1 MKKYKLIRSALFTS
15 IASLVLTT
23 TGCGIDNTL
32 KNRYIAVVNNEVKL
46 LEEEKI
52 IGGTTFSYND
62 IITKEK
68 YKNFENI
75 EIKGSLVQ
83 YLNSEQIN
91 AINGKD
97 SYLDEFNDEDW
108 VELINS
114 ISNKYRGKWCL
125 NSTSEELSNKEKDI
139 YLDEYN
145 SLIPSDNLYILDT
158 YFCEVENEGGYEV
171 DRYYLIMENDNP
183 INNNFFD
190 KERVLFNSDFNKF
203 DYSFYEYELD
213 KDYSLRVEIKAND
226 KDEALY
232 FRKYGE
238 EKAVFNINEFF
249 DKYDIKNKKNKYSVK
264 ELEELMKSLNSM
276 EVEKIDESRIYVF
289 DATKSNIDIISF
301 DSSKDIS
308 SLSISDYYILIKDIN
323 SNTFDTLSNNDMI
336 YSSGISIDNNVLSN
350 TSGSF
355 IFKTDVDTSYNFMS
369 INDFL
374 MVKGLG
380 NYINETYS
388 IGELNKLDWSLNEIE
403 LNKIGMKL
411 REIVYTKK

>member
-1 MKKYKLIRSALFTS
+1 MKKYKLIRNALFTS

-23 TGCGIDNTL
+23 TGCGVDNTL
-32 KNRYIAVVNNEVKL
+32 KNRYIAVINNEVKI
-46 LEEEKI
+46 LEEEQI
-52 IGGTTFSYND
+52 IGGKTFSYND

-68 YKNFENI
+68 YKDIENI
-75 EIKGSLVQ
+75 KIKGSLVQ

-97 SYLDEFNDEDW
+97 YYLDEFEDEDW
-108 VELINS
+108 IELINS

-125 NSTSEELSNKEKDI
+125 DFTSEELSNKEKDI

-158 YFCEVENEGGYEV
+158 YFCEIENEDIYKV
-171 DRYYLIMENDNP
+171 DRYYLIMDNNNP

-190 KERVLFNSDFNKF
+190 KERVLFNSNFNKF
-203 DYSFYEYELD
+203 YYSFYEYESD
-213 KDYSLRVEIKAND
+213 KDYNLRVEIKAND

-301 DSSKDIS
+301 DSNKDIS

-323 SNTFDTLSNNDMI
+323 SNTFDTLSNNDMRFSNGI
-336 YSSGISIDNNVLSN
+336 YIDNDVLISN
-350 TSGSF
+350 NDNF
-355 IFKTDVDTSYNFMS
+355 MFKTDVDKSYNLTS
-369 INDFL
+369 INEFL
-374 MVKGLG
+374 TSIGLG
-380 NYINETYS
+380 EYISSEYS
-388 IGELNKLDWSLNEIE
+388 DLELEHINSGLNQIRIKNISRG
-403 LNKIGMKL
+403 LSK
-411 REIVYTKK
+411 